1 MNQNDFNIEVSKSLG
16 RIETKIDT
24 IVSPFGP
31 IKVIEDKIKALESD
45 KTRNWWFT
53 IVFAPVL
60 TAITATLR
68 HFGIHI

>member
-1 MNQNDFNIEVSKSLG
+1 MDQNDFNIEVSKSLG
-16 RIETKIDT
+16 RIETKIDI

-53 IVFAPVL
+53 IVFAPIL